1 MAEKKITTETAE
13 TTYDVQ
19 EPAPKKGLSNVL
31 SRRPVK
37 IAAVAVA
44 GVLALGAAFGV
55 GLSVGHNDGPRDH
68 GNFSQFGGPQDG
80 QHFGGPGKFG
90 HDGDRDHDG
99 FKGPQGPQGQ
109 PMPNG
114 PVAPNGVTPPAP
126 VAPTAPATTTAP

>member
-1 MAEKKITTETAE
+1 MAEKKNTTETTE

-44 GVLALGAAFGV
+44 GALALSAAFGV

-80 QHFGGPGKFG
+80 QHFDGPGKFG

-99 FKGPQGPQGQ
+99 FRGPQGPQGQ
-109 PMPNG
+109 PKPNDG
-114 PVAPNGVTPPAP
+114 QVVPYGAPPGL
-126 VAPTAPATTTAP
+126 VAPTAPATSTAP